1 MLIWSGIIGLITDN
15 SGTGLILFREK
26 MRITAGKTANNSEG
40 MAIPACAIPRICAP
54 EEALLAD
61 NSLQKTA
68 RTAGHLRLPDLRCA
82 SGRYVAPS
90 EEFAG
95 FP

>member
-1 MLIWSGIIGLITDN
+1 MLTWRRYRIDN
-15 SGTGLILFREK
+15 GETRTGLLLFREK
-26 MRITAGKTANNSEG
+26 MQITAGKTANNSEG
-40 MAIPACAIPRICAP
+40 MAIPACPIPRISAP
-54 EEALLAD
+54 DEALLAD

-68 RTAGHLRLPDLRCA
+68 ITASHLRLPDLRCA
-82 SGRYVAPS
+82 SGRYAALS